1 MNIDEIIRI
10 AKDLGIKLTNAEE
23 GTEMYRAWADRVML
37 AFHIPTEAMIAEA
50 SRYAI

>member
-1 MNIDEIIRI
+1 MNIDQLTRI
-10 AKDLGIKLTNAEE
+10 AKDLGIKPTAAEE
-23 GTEMYRAWADRVML
+23 GTEMYRAWEARVVL